1 MLVRTTWKVWGKA
14 NCFSAENQSFGPSR
28 PLKRAFCGTSDT
40 TPSPRVPQKAL
51 FKGREGQKGTDFQPK
66 NSLPQPRTF
75 HVVLT
80 NMIGCFFI
88 LVKGFCNSFFFYLI
102 PYGSLKTAANIFEIP
117 GSHLWQIYDLLKIWT
132 KISWTYFR
140 IVWEQWSYLV
150 ACYTVP
156 HSI

>member
-1 MLVRTTWKVWGKA
+1 M
-14 NCFSAENQSFGPSR
+14 SATFCITRGDESAQRAPSDA
-28 PLKRAFCGTSDT
+28 KIGTSDT

-88 LVKGFCNSFFFYLI
+88 LVKGFCNRFFFYLI
-102 PYGSLKTAANIFEIP
+102 PYGSLKICNQRLKTTFQHQVVLFQHQVVLFQHQVVLFQHQVVLFQPQVAVLSFSTVFE
-117 GSHLWQIYDLLKIWT
+117 LQVTFK
-132 KISWTYFR
+132 
-140 IVWEQWSYLV
+140 
-150 ACYTVP
+150 
-156 HSI
+156 

>member
-28 PLKRAFCGTSDT
+28 PLKRAFCGTRGEGVVSRVPIFASRGAQRAPSDAKIGTSDT

-51 FKGREGQKGTDFQPK
+51 FKGQEGQKGTDFQPK

-102 PYGSLKTAANIFEIP
+102 PYGSLKTAANVVEIP
-117 GSHLWQIYDLLKIWT
+117 GSHLWQI
-132 KISWTYFR
+132 
-140 IVWEQWSYLV
+140 
-150 ACYTVP
+150 
-156 HSI
+156 